1 MRTHS
6 MLPESGTPKA
16 CAIEGRALFGMDES
30 SVVMNAAD
38 PDSASTT
45 HLFACS
51 SRSTSVAVAT
61 SSCAVREACCP
72 WSEDETARSLWAEG
86 SEELGAPGGSP
97 AAFASGWVPEWSKD
111 YPSLRCTMYRGALLV
126 PVLARC
132 GPTPMWVASPREAA
146 PPLQKFGQKAP
157 VFSWGMNSPLR
168 LPVSL
173 AGARIPL
180 KHLANSIVLA
190 RSAVKRS
197 PRSRHER
204 TIGQR

>member
-1 MRTHS
+1 
-6 MLPESGTPKA
+6 MLHESGTPKA
-16 CAIEGRALFGMDES
+16 CAIEGRAMFTMDES

-51 SRSTSVAVAT
+51 SRSTGVAVAT

-72 WSEDETARSLWAEG
+72 WSEDETARSLWAER

-126 PVLARC
+126 PMLARC
-132 GPTPMWVASPREAA
+132 GPTPMWVTSLREAA
-146 PPLQKFGQKAP
+146 APLLQHNPDPRHRPPLAVSHMRHVSGKATSLDARGP
-157 VFSWGMNSPLR
+157 CIAILMLR
-168 LPVSL
+168 VS
-173 AGARIPL
+173 
-180 KHLANSIVLA
+180 VLA
-190 RSAVKRS
+190 RDR
-197 PRSRHER
+197 RHTTHDTRRRREHAAA
-204 TIGQR
+204 